1 MPSGMAPYYVSVVAG
16 ARSVRAG
23 LPVSVLS
30 AADSMAPAMCLA
42 WALNTLEMG
51 VVAPSS
57 EV

>member
-1 MPSGMAPYYVSVVAG
+1 MPSGMAPCYVSVVAG

-51 VVAPSS
+51 VVAPRF
-57 EV
+57 